1 MEDMFFFSISSWCQ
15 RIRGYQIAE
24 LCIVFCRGATM
35 LLRERRKKGSR
46 ELEVL
51 LLLLLLLLLFIVHFH
66 AVVAVVGWSETN
78 KIMNHYLYVY

>member
-1 MEDMFFFSISSWCQ
+1 
-15 RIRGYQIAE
+15 
-24 LCIVFCRGATM
+24 M